1 MDCRS
6 RFNYKSASKKDRLQM
21 AEKILC
27 MAYILSIFT
36 LIELVGLT
44 IYIRIN
50 NTYSVIL
57 PIFILIACQMIL
69 ISVLISVSKK
79 IKLFE
84 NSNPENIKV

>member
-27 MAYILSIFT
+27 MAYILSIFNI
-36 LIELVGLT
+36 IELVALT

-50 NTYSVIL
+50 NTPNVIL
-57 PIFILIACQMIL
+57 PIVILIGCQMLL
-69 ISVLISVSKK
+69 ITFLISVSKK
-79 IKLFE
+79 IKLFV
-84 NSNPENIKV
+84 NKNPDNINV